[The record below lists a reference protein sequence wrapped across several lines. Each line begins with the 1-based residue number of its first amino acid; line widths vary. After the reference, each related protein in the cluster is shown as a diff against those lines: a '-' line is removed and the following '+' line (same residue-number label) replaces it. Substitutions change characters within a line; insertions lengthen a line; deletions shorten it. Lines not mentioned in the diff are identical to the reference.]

1 MPMNF
6 VMLQLDSVPI
16 AVRAALCEYNANFKI
31 RWDGL
36 LSARQEAM
44 AIRNWRRVE
53 EIDSE
58 ISQMM
63 VVNRGEVGQRNI
75 VGKIVGG
82 PNGYAIVSEDF
93 LCGLP

>member
-1 MPMNF
+1 MNF

-16 AVRAALCEYNANFKI
+16 GVRAALEEYNANFKMQ
-31 RWDGL
+31 WDGL

-44 AIRNWRRVE
+44 AFRNWRRVE

-82 PNGYAIVSEDF
+82 PIGYVILSDEF
-93 LCGLP
+93 LGACP

>member
-1 MPMNF
+1 MNF
-6 VMLQLDSVPI
+6 VMLLLDSVPI
-16 AVRAALCEYNANFKI
+16 GVRAALEEYNANFKMQ
-31 RWDGL
+31 WDGL

-63 VVNRGEVGQRNI
+63 VVNRGEVGQRNM

-82 PNGYAIVSEDF
+82 PNGYVILSEDF
-93 LCGLP
+93 LCGLG

>member
-1 MPMNF
+1 MNF

-16 AVRAALCEYNANFKI
+16 GVRAALEECNANFKMQ
-31 RWDGL
+31 WDGL
-36 LSARQEAM
+36 LLARQEAM

-58 ISQMM
+58 ISQIM

-82 PNGYAIVSEDF
+82 PNGYAIMSEDF
-93 LCGLP
+93 LCGLR